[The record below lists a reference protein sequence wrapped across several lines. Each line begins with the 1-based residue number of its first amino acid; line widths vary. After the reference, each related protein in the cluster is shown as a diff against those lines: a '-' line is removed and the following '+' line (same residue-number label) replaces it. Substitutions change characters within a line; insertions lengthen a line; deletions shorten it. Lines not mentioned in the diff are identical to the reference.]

1 MDFLALAK
9 HGLNKTWIRVK
20 FGLILEDQT
29 VEREWGV
36 EKREEEEEEGRREEE
51 DQKGMFS
58 TWDQV
63 YFDFQRLW
71 FGEFSSFV

>member
-1 MDFLALAK
+1 MGRGK
-9 HGLNKTWIRVK
+9 
-20 FGLILEDQT
+20 
-29 VEREWGV
+29 ERRKG
-36 EKREEEEEEGRREEE
+36 REEEEEEGRGEEE

-63 YFDFQRLW
+63 YFDFLRLW